1 MGRILIVEHESN
13 MRQFLAANLRQ
24 DGHEVCEA
32 GGAEEACSN
41 LLANDFEAVLTEQTM
56 PDGEGLA
63 VLNAAR
69 ENDPSISVVFLTVV
83 ASLDLAMESLR
94 QGAFDFLTIPLQPEV
109 LRATAHRACKHTA
122 LRRENLLLKETLSRL
137 EGFAEFYGDSASVRE
152 VREKIARVAPA
163 NTPVLITGETGT
175 GKGLVAR
182 AIHHNGPR
190 ASRPFIALNCAAFA
204 ETVLEGELFGWEK
217 GAFAGADRTRP
228 GLFEAASDGTLFL
241 DEAGEIS
248 PAIQEK
254 VLRILTDGQLFRVGS
269 IKPRMMNV
277 RVLVATRRD
286 LQQRVR
292 DGLFREDLY
301 QRVAVTPIYLPPLR
315 ERREEIPGLCDFLS
329 RQVATELKLPVRPI
343 SGDAVDNL
351 KHYHF
356 PGNVRE
362 LKHLIERAYMLSSDQ
377 EIGPEDFPVPQSLA
391 ATINS
396 GSNSGRAIHAAA
408 MEKLPQPFDLSAFL
422 DQTEKDLIVRTLAS
436 TGGAQAE
443 AARRLGLSRSALAY
457 KLTKYGIRGS
467 SSIN

>member
-1 MGRILIVEHESN
+1 
-13 MRQFLAANLRQ
+13 
-24 DGHEVCEA
+24 
-32 GGAEEACSN
+32 
-41 LLANDFEAVLTEQTM
+41 
-56 PDGEGLA
+56 
-63 VLNAAR
+63 
-69 ENDPSISVVFLTVV
+69 
-83 ASLDLAMESLR
+83 
-94 QGAFDFLTIPLQPEV
+94 
-109 LRATAHRACKHTA
+109 
-122 LRRENLLLKETLSRL
+122 
-137 EGFAEFYGDSASVRE
+137 
-152 VREKIARVAPA
+152 
-163 NTPVLITGETGT
+163 
-175 GKGLVAR
+175 
-182 AIHHNGPR
+182 
-190 ASRPFIALNCAAFA
+190 
-204 ETVLEGELFGWEK
+204 
-217 GAFAGADRTRP
+217 
-228 GLFEAASDGTLFL
+228 
-241 DEAGEIS
+241 
-248 PAIQEK
+248 
-254 VLRILTDGQLFRVGS
+254 
-269 IKPRMMNV
+269 MNV

-343 SGDAVDNL
+343 SGDAVENL

-396 GSNSGRAIHAAA
+396 GSNSRRAIHAAA
-408 MEKLPQPFDLSAFL
+408 MESLPQSFDLSAFL